1 MLLRPVWLVPSAG
14 QACPEDL
21 WSKPVKKLPDRHIGF
36 KEFWYIAFHTLFFLD
51 LYLSESD
58 KGFTPPAPF
67 TLDELDERGL
77 RRGG

>member
-67 TLDELDERGL
+67 TLDEMDERGL